1 MAKGVNRTKG
11 TNQST
16 DLPSYYIILGELVQ
30 AEKGVYMASIRERN
44 GSYQITVSTGRDI
57 FGKKLRETTT
67 FTPDPSLTPKK
78 RQKAVEEFARQF
90 EAQVKNGMAMDGRKI
105 TLKEFTDYWLE
116 EYAAQKLQPGTVEKY
131 KAELEDKVLPVL
143 GHLKLS
149 ELRPHILNAFFVS
162 MTKDGIR
169 KDGKK
174 GGYSK
179 GSIAKTRNVLSSAL
193 RTATEWEIIDRNPLD
208 KVRPHSEET
217 AEKLKF
223 FTPEQTAT
231 FLDYIEKP
239 YTIKTKGHKRV
250 DDTGKE
256 YTVGNYESVKE
267 IPEQIRVLFIL
278 AIYAGLRKGELLALE
293 WSDIDFQADTISVT
307 KAVSVVEGQQI
318 TKAPKTKNSHRVV
331 SIPHFLTQ
339 RLQELR
345 NARIKY
351 RWELGDYWQG
361 GEWVFIQENGKQMSY
376 STPYSA
382 FQDTINRYN
391 SGRPVEDHLPT
402 IPFHGLRH
410 TSATLLIASRQDV
423 RTVSSRLGHAQA
435 STTMNIYAH
444 ALQETDRKAANAL
457 ENMLLKRA

>member
-1 MAKGVNRTKG
+1 
-11 TNQST
+11 
-16 DLPSYYIILGELVQ
+16 
-30 AEKGVYMASIRERN
+30 MASIEERN
-44 GSYQITVSTGRDI
+44 GNYRIIVSCGRDI
-57 FGKKLRETTT
+57 YGRKIRETAT
-67 FTPDPSLTPKK
+67 FVPPPGLTPRK
-78 RQKAVEEFARQF
+78 RQRAAEEYARQF
-90 EAQVKNGMAMDGRKI
+90 EDQVRNGLAMDGRKI
-105 TLKEFTDYWLE
+105 TLKEFTDRWFE
-116 EYAAQKLQPGTVEKY
+116 EYAAQKLQPGTIEKY

-149 ELRPHILNAFFVS
+149 DLRPHNLNAFFVS
-162 MTKDGIR
+162 MTKDGAR

-179 GSIAKTRNVLSSAL
+179 GSIAKTRNVLSSVL
-193 RTATEWEIIDRNPLD
+193 RTATEWEIIERNPLD
-208 KVRPHSEET
+208 KVRAQAEET

-223 FTPEQTAT
+223 FTPEQAAT

-239 YTIKTKGHKRV
+239 YTVNTKGHKRI

-256 YTVGNYESVKE
+256 YTVGNYESKKE

-293 WSDIDFQADTISVT
+293 WSDIDFDNDTVT
-307 KAVSVVEGQQI
+307 VSKAVSVVAGEQI
-318 TKAPKTKNSHRVV
+318 TKAPKTKNSRRVV

-339 RLQELR
+339 RLKALKT
-345 NARIKY
+345 ARIKY
-351 RWELGDYWQG
+351 RLQLGEYWQG
-361 GEWVFIQENGKQMSY
+361 AEWVFIQDNGKQMSY

-382 FQDTINRYN
+382 FQDTIDRYN
-391 SGRPVEDHLPT
+391 AGKPVAAQLPA

-410 TSATLLIASRQDV
+410 TSATLLIAGKQDV

-444 ALQETDRKAANAL
+444 ALQETDRKAVSAL
-457 ENMLLKRA
+457 ENMLVKHA